1 MASFEGYHP
10 LLTSRYRFDWLTRFN
25 LKNVADLTQQDLSIT
40 ADWINTT
47 MRDTM
52 DRRKLVWGI
61 EDRTTHKLVAW
72 GGFPILALT
81 DQAGQVYVLGR
92 PLPANDQREILKRL
106 VAFGRDEL
114 QLDTLTLQTAKHLDP
129 TAIEAAGFTSKSPQ
143 HWEWH
148 RYR

>member
-10 LLTSRYRFDWLTRFN
+10 LLTRRYRFDWLTRFN
-25 LKNVADLTQQDLSIT
+25 LKNVADLTQQELSPT
-40 ADWINTT
+40 ADWINAT

-61 EDRTTHKLVAW
+61 EDRATHKLVAW
-72 GGFPILALT
+72 GGFPPLDLGEPT
-81 DQAGQVYVLGR
+81 GQVYVLGR
-92 PLPANDQREILKRL
+92 PLPTADQQEIQERL

-114 QLDTLTLQTAKHLDP
+114 QLSTLTLQTAKHLDP
-129 TAIEAAGFTSKSPQ
+129 EALEAAGFNSKSPQ

>member
-10 LLTSRYRFDWLTRFN
+10 LLTRRYRFDWLTRFN
-25 LKNVADLTQQDLSIT
+25 LKNVADLTQQELSPT
-40 ADWINTT
+40 ADWINAT

-61 EDRTTHKLVAW
+61 EDRATHKLVAW
-72 GGFPILALT
+72 GGFPTLDLGEQT
-81 DQAGQVYVLGR
+81 GQVYVLGR
-92 PLPANDQREILKRL
+92 PLPTADQQEILERL

-114 QLDTLTLQTAKHLDP
+114 QLSTLTLQTAKHLDP
-129 TAIEAAGFTSKSPQ
+129 EALEAAGFNSKSPQ